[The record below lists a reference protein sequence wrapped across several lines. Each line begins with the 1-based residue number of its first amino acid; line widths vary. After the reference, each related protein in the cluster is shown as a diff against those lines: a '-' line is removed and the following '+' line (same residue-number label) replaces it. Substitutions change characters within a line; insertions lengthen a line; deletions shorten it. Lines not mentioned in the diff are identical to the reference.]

1 MVTLRTL
8 LLVLL
13 ATALLVVP
21 GRAAGQPSIATV
33 FRGQPMELE
42 EVRVSDEITVYY
54 ALRTVG
60 DVTIE
65 GDFVVFDRDSETRQ
79 LVLRNSHWR
88 EDVPETF
95 PRLIGMDAAAAIVG
109 GSVEWGQLYLIS
121 PESRVFPL
129 DPTPT
134 NPCWVLSAQR
144 IDGGRWLP
152 IVDAVSGEILGEGV
166 PPPRAGFSL
175 TGPQEFQPCMYSWW
189 WWAENA
195 RYWFEAMGY
204 PTEMIEWPT
213 AAEVK
218 GHIQSDLIALF
229 YELAHGDSDVFQSG
243 CSAEGGPIET
253 TSSQVDLW
261 ITNYEKVPFTF
272 LGSCYGMCET
282 GPGFFSD
289 AFRKG
294 SRSGAVTI
302 GYCHMSDPI
311 CADCWVYSDSWQ
323 DLLFEKLADHHAVG
337 NAFDLADAAYPMC
350 GGNDCMRIEG
360 DRGLTL
366 VPPLTRTEVSCRVPD
381 DYATIQA
388 AIDAAGPRSV
398 VRVAGGTY
406 NERIVLE
413 PYTRL
418 VGGYDPTFTER
429 DPDLYPTIVDGGAAG
444 DVVAC
449 ASGDHFLVEGFT
461 LRNGGPSGDGVDFS
475 YASGTVRN
483 CRITGCRKGVVF
495 QYGSGYQSE
504 DPPRVEYCDIWGNS
518 ESGVELALT
527 TSVDGTVRYT
537 VIRDNGGDGITADG
551 SSVSILNST
560 VAGNGGDGVELL
572 TTTGNVVRDNI
583 IASNGAY
590 GIRCVSVTPALS
602 YNDVWD
608 NTSGEY
614 SGCSAGTGDI
624 SQDPI
629 FCDAPGGDYSVHGSS
644 PSLGAGSYGGDMGA
658 LGIGCP
664 AGPQSLQI
672 AQDGASLLLSWS
684 APPASRFDVD
694 HYVVYRDTM
703 GLPLTVVATVDA
715 PETTFVDVTI
725 SPCELNT
732 YQVSAVDGTPLEGAR
747 SNKVTGELCYA
758 GPTGLDAT
766 FTYGANELSW
776 SPGEGPIDYYVI
788 ERGITEAGMDSVGWA
803 YASDSLYI
811 DETLGGCPRDNY
823 WYRVKP
829 VYGTGWRGYPSS
841 ADWINPAP
849 APPSG
854 FTAEWS
860 GDDVVLN
867 WSSNCESD
875 LLRYFVYRDTLP
887 FSDPLDLSLEIW
899 FTQDTTYVDVDLD
912 TTKTYFYRLA
922 CNDNMQ
928 LRSTYSEMVY
938 LGHGDRLT
946 VPSPYATIQA
956 AIDAASPIDTVLV
969 SPGVYPERIT
979 MKDGVVV
986 RSSGGPSVT
995 TITYGSGTIVTAS
1008 AQGDLSLLEGFT
1020 IDGQGTAS
1028 LGLDSWVSSIRVH
1041 GCVFEEL
1048 TTGLQARGGGWTEIV
1063 GCTFSGNQN
1072 GMSVADSAAPFLS
1085 GNVFD
1090 GNTISG
1096 VYMNG
1101 DPGPEIGRG
1110 FDDAND
1116 FSNSGFVHVFNMGTA
1131 EVDADLNY
1139 WGTNCPDGSLFYGPV
1154 DWLPWTDAGHTGA
1167 YTSCTGVDE
1176 GEPIGRAYASL
1187 NYPNPF
1193 NPSTAI
1199 SYTVPSVGTPVRLMI
1214 YDLTGRKVRTLVE
1227 EAHGPGEYTAVWRG
1241 RDDRGLPVSSGVY
1254 FYRIEIGD
1262 YTVDRKMV
1270 MLK

>member
-1 MVTLRTL
+1 MGSSRTPGLFLTLVMAAL
-8 LLVLL
+8 AVLAVLFLPLAAAGLVDREVGPEEQATIDAINARNEELGYSWVAGPTSVSHL
-13 ATALLVVP
+13 TPEEQALRLGGEFPQELWEQAEPAPVPPETALRSQRSSFDWRTMDGVTPADDQGDCGSCWAFGAGGATEARVRINEGVIVDLSEQQSIDCNFQGSDCDGGYAGHAFQLHRDP
-21 GRAAGQPSIATV
+21 GGL
-33 FRGQPMELE
+33 LE
-42 EVRVSDEITVYY
+42 ECYPYIEASGTSCRGGGCEVAAIIDGFTSVSSVESQIKYYVENFGPITTGMHVYSDFYSYSTGCYEHAGTDYTNHNVLIVGWDDDMCGGEGAWICKNSWGQSWGMNGYFYIKYGTCRIGTGNLQPTNAHIPHERFVPDEFSSIQNAVNNSERGDIIRVATGTYTEN
-54 ALRTVG
+54 
-60 DVTIE
+60 
-65 GDFVVFDRDSETRQ
+65 VVLQDYR
-79 LVLRNSHWR
+79 
-88 EDVPETF
+88 
-95 PRLIGMDAAAAIVG
+95 IIVG
-109 GSVEWGQLYLIS
+109 GY
-121 PESRVFPL
+121 
-129 DPTPT
+129 
-134 NPCWVLSAQR
+134 N
-144 IDGGRWLP
+144 
-152 IVDAVSGEILGEGV
+152 
-166 PPPRAGFSL
+166 
-175 TGPQEFQPCMYSWW
+175 
-189 WWAENA
+189 
-195 RYWFEAMGY
+195 
-204 PTEMIEWPT
+204 
-213 AAEVK
+213 
-218 GHIQSDLIALF
+218 SD
-229 YELAHGDSDVFQSG
+229 
-243 CSAEGGPIET
+243 
-253 TSSQVDLW
+253 
-261 ITNYEKVPFTF
+261 FT
-272 LGSCYGMCET
+272 
-282 GPGFFSD
+282 
-289 AFRKG
+289 
-294 SRSGAVTI
+294 V
-302 GYCHMSDPI
+302 
-311 CADCWVYSDSWQ
+311 
-323 DLLFEKLADHHAVG
+323 
-337 NAFDLADAAYPMC
+337 
-350 GGNDCMRIEG
+350 
-360 DRGLTL
+360 
-366 VPPLTRTEVSCRVPD
+366 
-381 DYATIQA
+381 
-388 AIDAAGPRSV
+388 
-398 VRVAGGTY
+398 
-406 NERIVLE
+406 
-413 PYTRL
+413 
-418 VGGYDPTFTER
+418 R
-429 DPDLYPTIVDGGAAG
+429 DPQLYPTIIDGGGLGDVVTCSSRDNIIIDGFEIRNSGGAGTAGIELVSTEATVKNCNIHSCARGINVDGGADGNLIIESCEVHDNTGTGIYVWASHPTIEVRWNAIYDNGLLGVRSYNSPTAVLNNTIAG
-444 DVVAC
+444 N
-449 ASGDHFLVEGFT
+449 GD
-461 LRNGGPSGDGVDFS
+461 
-475 YASGTVRN
+475 
-483 CRITGCRKGVVF
+483 
-495 QYGSGYQSE
+495 
-504 DPPRVEYCDIWGNS
+504 
-518 ESGVELALT
+518 SGVE
-527 TSVDGTVRYT
+527 
-537 VIRDNGGDGITADG
+537 IQN
-551 SSVSILNST
+551 
-560 VAGNGGDGVELL
+560 
-572 TTTGNVVRDNI
+572 TTGNVVRNNI

-590 GIRCVSVTPALS
+590 GITCVSATPTLS

-608 NTSGEY
+608 NTSGDY

-644 PSLGAGSYGGDMGA
+644 PTLGTGLGGEDMGA

-860 GDDVVLN
+860 GDDVVLD
-867 WSSNCESD
+867 WSPNCESD

-1167 YTSCTGVDE
+1167 YTSCTGVAE
-1176 GEPIGRAYASL
+1176 GEPVGRAYASL